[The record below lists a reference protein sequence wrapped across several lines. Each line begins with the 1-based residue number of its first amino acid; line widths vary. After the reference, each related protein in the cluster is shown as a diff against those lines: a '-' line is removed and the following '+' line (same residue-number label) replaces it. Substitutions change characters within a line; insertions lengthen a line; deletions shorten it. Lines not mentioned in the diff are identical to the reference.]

1 LTPETREYA
10 YTDLHAAGEP
20 VRIVTGGAPAL
31 TGPTLLDKRRE
42 AMTRHDAV
50 RRHLMREPRGHAD
63 MYGVWPTEADHPD
76 CALAVLFMHNEG
88 YSTMCGH
95 ATIALGRWM
104 IETGHV
110 RATPPVTHFK
120 LQCPCGPVAV
130 RVDTPA
136 DGPIGAVA
144 FDSVPVF
151 AGAMGQALSVPG
163 YGTVTVDIAY
173 GGACYAVLPAR
184 ALGLDLEQS
193 PCETLIQAARGVIA
207 AGREQL
213 TITHPDAADLGFLYG
228 CLLTDDRTPGF
239 HAATRNLCVFGGGQ
253 VDRSAT
259 GSGIAARLALAHAR
273 GQISETIPC
282 AVAGLSGIAFEGHIR
297 QVEADGRLI
306 VTVSGRGHPAGEGSF
321 RVEADDPLPDGFAV
335 PARLADQAGLSTT

>member
-1 LTPETREYA
+1 MITEVQRYC

-20 VRIVTGGAPAL
+20 VRILTGGGPAL
-31 TGPTLLDKRRE
+31 AGDTLLDKRRD
-42 AMTRHDAV
+42 AIARHDAV
-50 RRHLMREPRGHAD
+50 RQHLMLEPRGHAD
-63 MYGVWPTEADHPD
+63 MYGVWPTTADHPD

-95 ATIALGRWM
+95 ATVALGRWM

-110 RATPPVTHFK
+110 RPTPPVTHFQ

-151 AGAMGQALSVPG
+151 AGATGQALSVAG
-163 YGTVTVDIAY
+163 FGTVAVDIAY
-173 GGACYAVLPAR
+173 GGAYYAVLPAAR
-184 ALGLDLEQS
+184 LGLDLYAS
-193 PCETLIQAARGVIA
+193 PYETLIGAARAIIA

-213 TITHPDAADLGFLYG
+213 AIDHPDAPDLGFLYG
-228 CLLTDDRTPGF
+228 CLITDGRPP
-239 HAATRNLCVFGGGQ
+239 AAASETRNLCVFGGGQ

-259 GSGIAARLALAHAR
+259 GSGIAARLALAHHNGDIAP
-273 GQISETIPC
+273 GETC
-282 AVAGLSGIAFEGHIR
+282 AVSGLSGIPFQGAIR
-297 QVEADGRLI
+297 EVRDDGRLI
-306 VTVSGRGHPAGEGSF
+306 VTVTGHGHYSGCGEF
-321 RVEADDPLPDGFAV
+321 QVEADDPLPEGFEV
-335 PARLADQAGLSTT
+335 PARLADQRH